1 MALSDYE
8 KQQVIE
14 ELDILEETARRVI
27 LASLDAF
34 ATWLGKVLY
43 AIYLKIK
50 DGLRRFWSWLC
61 SQF

>member
-14 ELDILEETARRVI
+14 ELDILEETTRRVI
-27 LASLDAF
+27 LASLEAF
-34 ATWLGKVLY
+34 TEWLANVLY
-43 AIYLKIK
+43 VIYLKIK
-50 DGLRRFWSWLC
+50 DVVSRFWNWLR

>member
-34 ATWLGKVLY
+34 ATWLAKVLY
-43 AIYLKIK
+43 AIYLKIQ